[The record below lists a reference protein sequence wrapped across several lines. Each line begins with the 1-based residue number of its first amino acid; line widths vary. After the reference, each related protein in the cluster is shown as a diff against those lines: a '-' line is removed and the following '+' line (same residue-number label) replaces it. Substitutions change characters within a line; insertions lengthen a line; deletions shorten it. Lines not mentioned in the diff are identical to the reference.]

1 MNDPKSCFD
10 YSEFLQLESYE
21 QGTKFMYALPRNLT
35 HFSETG
41 FWKNTLNMDLI
52 FLIRHQQMPST
63 VKASI
68 IRELKRRKLENHW
81 FSDEEISNLSSFF
94 WSRMMDFVRGH
105 SGLRGG
111 EICEIPTGV
120 KLEYIQEHSLVKNST
135 IHLEM
140 VDGFGTFPDFKLIES
155 MVYDVFDEYNW
166 NEKKSC
172 WRRANMFEALMFI
185 ANNSN
190 DCRIKILEFLKQV
203 CDKNESMWINSQWF
217 HIHSGAFQAI
227 EFIEKGEVENKE
239 REWKWNS
246 IQGEIL
252 KWELINQAIN
262 DSVGKPAEV
271 V

>member
-21 QGTKFMYALPRNLT
+21 QGTKFMYALPRNLA

-52 FLIRHQQMPST
+52 FLIRHQNMPAT

-68 IRELKRRKLENHW
+68 IRELKRRKLENYW
-81 FSDEEISNLSSFF
+81 FSDEEISILGRFF
-94 WSRMMDFVRGH
+94 RWWVMNFVDGYG
-105 SGLRGG
+105 GLDHGV
-111 EICEIPTGV
+111 EIPTGI
-120 KLEYIQEHSLVKNST
+120 KLEYIQKHRFLENST
-135 IHLEM
+135 MNHEM

-155 MVYDVFDEYNW
+155 MVYDVFDGYNW

-172 WRRANMFEALMFI
+172 WRRISMFESLMFI

-190 DCRIKILEFLKQV
+190 DCRIKILDFLKQV

-239 REWKWNS
+239 REWWWNS

-252 KWELINQAIN
+252 KWELINQAIK